1 VLRAPAEQTKVAT
14 VLGIF
19 PLFFFSFLV
28 FLGRVHLIQRSP
40 SPTPFHFLKIKY
52 KYKWRKII
60 NWKKN

>member
-1 VLRAPAEQTKVAT
+1 MQKHT
-14 VLGIF
+14 IF
-19 PLFFFSFLV
+19 QYMEGCEELIN
-28 FLGRVHLIQRSP
+28 LGRGHLIQRSP